1 MAWTSEKL
9 LTAIGDFGTTECVTE
24 ARMAELTGMGERQ
37 VEGAVRLLRKHSLI
51 EKTGKGCHKLT
62 AAGKEALAAG
72 TTRLHSGPKGKWA
85 GGSRRMVK
93 NTMRERIWRA
103 ICLPNH
109 RKFTVPEII
118 TLVVD
123 GTERGDVTS
132 GVQRYV
138 RSLAKAGYLVE
149 MKRREPCASPTSPGF
164 KRWWLPDDKYTGP
177 QAPVVRNNYTTLYDP
192 NTEAEIDISGVAQ

>member
-1 MAWTSEKL
+1 MAWTSKPL
-9 LTAIGDFGTTECVTE
+9 LTAIGEFGTSECVTE
-24 ARMAELTGMGERQ
+24 ARMAALTGMEPRQ
-37 VEGAVRLLRKHSLI
+37 IEGAVRLLRKHGLI

-62 AAGKEALAAG
+62 AAGKEALAAD

-93 NTMRERIWRA
+93 NTQRERIWRA
-103 ICLPNH
+103 IFIR

-118 TLVVD
+118 SLVVD

-132 GVQRYV
+132 GVQKYV
-138 RSLAKAGYLVE
+138 RALAKAGYLIE

-164 KRWWLPDDKYTGP
+164 KRWWMPDDKYTGP
-177 QAPVVRNNYTTLYDP
+177 KAPVVRLGYTALYDP
-192 NTEAEIDISGVAQ
+192 NTEIEVKL